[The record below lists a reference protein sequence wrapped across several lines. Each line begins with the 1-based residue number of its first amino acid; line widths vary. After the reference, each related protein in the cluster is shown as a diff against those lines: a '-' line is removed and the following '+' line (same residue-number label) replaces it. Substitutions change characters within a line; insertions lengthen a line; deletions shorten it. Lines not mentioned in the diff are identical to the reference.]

1 MNYKTIDDLGD
12 LHGKVVMLRAD
23 LNVPMDENFNVTNT
37 ARIDRT
43 VPTIKELMSKGAKV
57 VVISHFGRPEG
68 KGDMKNS
75 LSHIVSDLEKALGK
89 KVTFVEDCIGEK
101 VEQAVKSMSDDEV
114 LLLENLRFYNEE
126 KKGNEDFAKELV
138 KVADFYGVSCDYLL
152 GRTKGRNELD
162 IIANNILN
170 DNSVS
175 DLNPSEKTFIKA
187 GTIISQ
193 LLKNTDTSG
202 GMRLDMLYAIALYKV
217 ILIQANAG
225 NLPKNW
231 CGRAYA
237 DGEVCCNTMYLGTI
251 ELSAYDAVK
260 PLKNKNP
267 VPDAP
272 IPEAVKT
279 LVSEAENFIVKSA
292 TSHCPPIPFEFM
304 R

>member
-1 MNYKTIDDLGD
+1 MDKNFPIILTELRKEKGLSQKEAAARLG
-12 LHGKVVMLRAD
+12 
-23 LNVPMDENFNVTNT
+23 
-37 ARIDRT
+37 
-43 VPTIKELMSKGAKV
+43 
-57 VVISHFGRPEG
+57 ISQAL
-68 KGDMKNS
+68 
-75 LSHIVSDLEKALGK
+75 LSHYEKGIRECGQSFL
-89 KVTFVEDCIGEK
+89 I
-101 VEQAVKSMSDDEV
+101 
-114 LLLENLRFYNEE
+114 
-126 KKGNEDFAKELV
+126 